1 VKRALVIVAAVLAVL
16 LVSLLLFAPIIVDRV
31 SNRVLNDPPYTASPE
46 AEKLYRDLFVVDLH
60 GDPLL
65 WDRDL
70 NERLSH
76 GSIDV
81 PRLVEGN
88 VGIQC
93 FFIVS
98 KAPYGQNIDRTEDNS
113 DAITALAVTQGWPR
127 KTWDSFLERALFQSE
142 RLHGIAAR
150 SNGKLVV
157 VKSKSDLR
165 RYRQDRAKNRQVV
178 AGIIGIEGAHALEGD
193 VKNVGKLFDAGV
205 RIMAP
210 THFFDNDIG
219 GSAHGVE
226 KGGLTELGRQMI
238 AEMETRG
245 IILDLAHASPALISD
260 ALSIVTRP
268 VVVSHTGVKGT
279 CDNNRNLSD
288 EQLEGIAA
296 TGGVIGIG
304 YWDTAVCGKDAT
316 AIARAIRY
324 TADLVGVDHVA
335 LGSDFDGAVP
345 VPFDTTGLALIAEA
359 LLDEGFTKDEIRKVM
374 GENAV
379 RVFEQT
385 LPD

>member
-1 VKRALVIVAAVLAVL
+1 MKLAFLTVAGVFAFFAVL
-16 LVSLLLFAPIIVDRV
+16 LAWFAPAIVDRAA
-31 SNRVLNDPPYTASPE
+31 NRVLNAPPYKAGAE

-76 GSIDV
+76 GAIDV
-81 PRLVEGN
+81 PRLIEGN

-98 KAPYGQNIDRTEDNS
+98 KSPYGQNIDRTEDDS
-113 DAITALAVTQGWPR
+113 DAITALSILQGWPR
-127 KTWDSFLERALFQSE
+127 RTWDSFLERALFQSE
-142 RLHGIAAR
+142 SLHRIAERSGGRLVVIKSKGDLRQYREARAAR
-150 SNGKLVV
+150 SDVV
-157 VKSKSDLR
+157 G
-165 RYRQDRAKNRQVV
+165 
-178 AGIIGIEGAHALEGD
+178 GILGVEGAHVLEGD
-193 VKNVGKLFDAGV
+193 VKNVGPLFEAGV
-205 RIMAP
+205 RIIAP
-210 THFFDNDIG
+210 THFFDNEVG

-238 AEMETRG
+238 VDMEARG
-245 IILDLAHASPALISD
+245 ILLDLAHASPALFRD
-260 ALSIVTRP
+260 ALSIATRP
-268 VVVSHTGVKGT
+268 VVVSHTGVRGT

-288 EQLEGIAA
+288 EQLKGVAA

-304 YWDTAVCGKDAT
+304 YWDKAVCGNDAA

-324 TADLVGVDHVA
+324 TVDRVGIDHVA

-359 LLDEGFTKDEIRKVM
+359 LLEDGFIDEDIRDIM
-374 GENAV
+374 GENAL

-385 LPD
+385 LPE